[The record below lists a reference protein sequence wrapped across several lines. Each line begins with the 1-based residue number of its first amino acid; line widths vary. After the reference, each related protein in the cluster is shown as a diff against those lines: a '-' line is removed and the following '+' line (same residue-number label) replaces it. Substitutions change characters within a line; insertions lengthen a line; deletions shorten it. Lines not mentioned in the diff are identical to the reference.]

1 MLIRLI
7 VYIIIV
13 YFIYKLFKILKKSK
27 IEKSNHDQFQPEKTA
42 GEDLIEDPV
51 CHTYIP
57 LSQAYKKTI
66 SGKDYYF
73 CSKQCSE
80 KYTIKK

>member
-1 MLIRLI
+1 MFRLI
-7 VYIIIV
+7 I
-13 YFIYKLFKILKKSK
+13 FIALIYLLYKMIKTFHRLKSERNENLQSKSTT
-27 IEKSNHDQFQPEKTA
+27 DR
-42 GEDLIEDPV
+42 GEELVEDPV

-73 CSKQCSE
+73 CSKQCSD